1 MNLTEKEEIILLE
14 LKDSLKVMNDYFNIG
29 SFCDDMICLNQVYH
43 SAGNYGYE
51 VYDAEK
57 WNKYNCVTFSTI
69 VQASI
74 ELISRLS
81 SSPEE
86 EISFLQTFLKGLSC
100 WRILGYENS
109 QTTEKER

>member
-57 WNKYNCVTFSTI
+57 
-69 VQASI
+69 
-74 ELISRLS
+74 
-81 SSPEE
+81 
-86 EISFLQTFLKGLSC
+86 
-100 WRILGYENS
+100 
-109 QTTEKER
+109 